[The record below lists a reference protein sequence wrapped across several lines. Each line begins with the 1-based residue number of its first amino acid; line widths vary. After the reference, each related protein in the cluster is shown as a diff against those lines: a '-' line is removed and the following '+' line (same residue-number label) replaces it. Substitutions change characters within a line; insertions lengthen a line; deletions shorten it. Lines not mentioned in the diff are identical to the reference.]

1 MRLSSVESFI
11 ESIYPDVHVD
21 PPSPSEY
28 FLNWIIL
35 APWNANVGDLNE
47 QILNHMSG
55 DVQQYVSAN
64 EMICEAGADPKDDEH
79 IPVKFLWSINSSSL
93 PPGELNLKVR
103 CPIILLY
110 NIFPSQGLLEL
121 AWMLQECVIEFLKFI
136 LSEENMTER
145 LFWFHKFP
153 WL

>member
-1 MRLSSVESFI
+1 
-11 ESIYPDVHVD
+11 
-21 PPSPSEY
+21 
-28 FLNWIIL
+28 
-35 APWNANVGDLNE
+35 
-47 QILNHMSG
+47 MSG

-121 AWMLQECVIEFLKFI
+121 A
-136 LSEENMTER
+136 
-145 LFWFHKFP
+145 
-153 WL
+153 